1 MKDNLADT
9 RPAHAEDREVNLLC
23 LLQRVWTYA
32 FTTKSDLA
40 RAYADEIAEAA
51 SRGFLTTS
59 VVPNRDIHGRLWKVT
74 PCGLAHLYENA
85 GMIADEEVANYVQSF
100 CADDA

>member
-1 MKDNLADT
+1 MKNIVDE
-9 RPAHAEDREVNLLC
+9 RPPDEGGRDYDLLC

-40 RAYADEIAEAA
+40 RVYADEIAEGS

-59 VVPNRDIHGRLWKVT
+59 VVPSREIYGRLWKVT
-74 PCGLAHLYENA
+74 PTGLTWLYDNAHR
-85 GMIADEEVANYVQSF
+85 IAEEEVTNYVESF
-100 CADDA
+100 IERG

>member
-1 MKDNLADT
+1 MKENLEDT
-9 RPAHAEDREVNLLC
+9 RPAQAEDREVTLLC

-59 VVPNRDIHGRLWKVT
+59 VVPGRDIHGRLWKLT
-74 PCGLAHLYENA
+74 PGGLQYLYDHA
-85 GMIADEEVANYVQSF
+85 GSIADEEVANYVESF
-100 CADDA
+100 CDRA

>member
-1 MKDNLADT
+1 LRDIEDS
-9 RPAHAEDREVNLLC
+9 RPPSEKERETNLLC

-40 RAYADEIAEAA
+40 RAYADEIAEGA

-59 VVPNRDIHGRLWKVT
+59 VVPGRPIHGRLWKVT
-74 PCGLAHLYENA
+74 PSGLQHLFDNA
-85 GMIADEEVANYVQSF
+85 GTIADEEVANYVESY
-100 CADDA
+100 CPPGA